1 MIYAIPAGS
10 NIRGR
15 LTRWSSPLLFS
26 ITFYSLLSHQ
36 FALSGLTQN
45 QVIGSKDL
53 QHIDERVLVL
63 EKSAAVASPEESGV
77 TYSDL
82 NALNDSLNERINEL
96 ATAMTAVVS
105 QADLQALEQQVRKLA
120 TNRVQA
126 LTPPASTK
134 PHKSRSKPR
143 KVEEFPFQILGQEIR
158 GGEHFLSVGAI
169 GAESL
174 DQCQLI
180 RVGETYL
187 GWKLD
192 DVDGQSAAF
201 TANGATRRLNI
212 R

>member
-1 MIYAIPAGS
+1 MTYAIPAGS

-26 ITFYSLLSHQ
+26 ITFCALLSHQ

-45 QVIGSKDL
+45 QVMDSKDL

-63 EKSAAVASPEESGV
+63 EKSAAVASSEQSGV
-77 TYSDL
+77 SYSDL
-82 NALNDSLNERINEL
+82 NALNDSFNERITEL
-96 ATAMTAVVS
+96 ATAMTAVAS
-105 QADLQALEQQVRKLA
+105 QAELQALEQQVQKIEK
-120 TNRVQA
+120 NRVQV
-126 LTPPASTK
+126 LTAPASTK
-134 PHKSRSKPR
+134 PHKPRSKPR
-143 KVEEFPFQILGQEIR
+143 IVVEFPLQILGQEIR

-180 RVGETYL
+180 RVGETYM

-192 DVDGQSAAF
+192 GVEGQSAVF